1 MLPCAAGLQG
11 SALTPPPPPLL
22 PHDGCLQA
30 GTGGVP
36 PAQAWQ
42 ELSSCVAALH
52 GSAVF
57 EHEGVRGAAGAIAG
71 NGAGKDAL
79 GGALG
84 SAMDLAKSKTGSLVN
99 SVARTAA
106 GSLVNSV
113 ARTASNSIGQMKDS
127 IGSRAVLE
135 RSSPFMRELATMRA
149 RLSEESSGVPAT
161 EVRTVLVPRAL
172 VRERPPRSHYILCPC
187 TSHDPARVA
196 PETRNSYSIARTTSP
211 IA

>member
-57 EHEGVRGAAGAIAG
+57 EHEGVRGAAVAIAG

-79 GGALG
+79 GGALV
-84 SAMDLAKSKTGSLVN
+84 SAMDLAKSKTGILVN
-99 SVARTAA
+99 SV
-106 GSLVNSV
+106 
-113 ARTASNSIGQMKDS
+113 SNSIGQMKDS

-149 RLSEESSGVPAT
+149 RLSEESGGVPAT

-187 TSHDPARVA
+187 ASRDPARVA
-196 PETRNSYSIARTTSP
+196 PETRNSYSVARTTSP